1 MAAVAVACPGD
12 ERTGFPVELLWRRAA
27 AALFAVLLTLTNT
40 AIASA
45 NLPTVDVDIAEQ
57 LEDELRFRRDFGL
70 STDLGLIRTL
80 MADPTAYDGGYGVAL
95 TAIEL
100 ADLQRRLTIQEQLA
114 SLREFAQAQPTFAG
128 LWIDQQ
134 AGGVVMVAFAGDAAA
149 HRAAIG
155 ALAPSG
161 STVQVLDVQ
170 YSLAEL
176 EATLELVESERLA
189 LKGRGLWIRELG
201 IDPRP
206 NRVEVAVE
214 ELTDAVAAELRAR
227 FGDTI
232 VVEQSGH
239 PTPTGCSDRYHCIG
253 PPVRAGIA
261 APTNSSYP
269 CSLGFLVKQAYAPGT
284 GWLTAGHC
292 APNVGAVW
300 AHDGINIGTIRA
312 TCWPNCMRSD
322 SAVGGWLNRTY
333 SSYRVYR
340 TPWSNTQ
347 VGVVQVQNGDNI
359 GDQVCL
365 NARRQPND
373 HGWRCGFL
381 DEKRHVDYGGTWFV
395 DMRYATFSA
404 WSGDSGGAVHSPLTN
419 SRVNAYGI
427 QSGCENRDGS
437 ADGCQPGQNDGRGIY
452 SHIYWVTREL
462 GEIQGLPNLIVCSV
476 STPCP

>member
-45 NLPTVDVDIAEQ
+45 NPPTVDVDLAEQ

-70 STDLGLIRTL
+70 STDVGLVRSL
-80 MADPTAYDGGYGVAL
+80 MLDRAAYEGGYGVAL
-95 TAIEL
+95 TPIEL
-100 ADLQRRLTIQEQLA
+100 ADLQRRLTIQEQLTP
-114 SLREFAQAQPTFAG
+114 LRELAQAQPTFAG

-134 AGGVVMVAFAGDAAA
+134 AGGVIMVAFAGDAAT
-149 HRAAIG
+149 HRAAIE

-161 STVQVLDVQ
+161 STVHVLDVEFT
-170 YSLAEL
+170 LAEL
-176 EATLELVESERLA
+176 EATREVVDRDRLI
-189 LKGRGLWIRELG
+189 LKSQGIWIRELG
-201 IDPRP
+201 IDPRL
-206 NRVEVAVE
+206 NRVEVAVD
-214 ELTDAVAAELRAR
+214 ELTDVAVEQLHAR

-232 VVEQSGH
+232 VVEQSGN
-239 PTPTGCSDRYHCIG
+239 PTPTGCSNRYNCIG

-261 APTNSSYP
+261 APTNSAYP
-269 CSLGFLVKQAYAPGT
+269 CSLGFLVRQAYAPGT

-292 APNVGAVW
+292 ASVGAVW
-300 AHDGINIGTIRA
+300 HHAGVSIGTIRA
-312 TCWPNCMRSD
+312 SCWPSCWRSD
-322 SAVGGWLNRTY
+322 AAVGGWLNTTY
-333 SSYRVYR
+333 ASYRVYR
-340 TPWSNTQ
+340 TSISNTR
-347 VGVVQVQNGDNI
+347 VNIVQVQNGDNL

-365 NARRQPND
+365 NGRRQPHD
-373 HGWRCGFL
+373 QGFRCGML
-381 DEKRHVDYGGTWFV
+381 SEIRSVDYGGTWFV
-395 DMRYATFSA
+395 DMRYATFSS

-419 SRVNAYGI
+419 SMVNAYGI
-427 QSGCENRDGS
+427 QSGCENLDRS

-462 GEIQGLPNLIVCSV
+462 GEIQGLPYLTVCSV

>member
-1 MAAVAVACPGD
+1 MVVVAVGCPGD
-12 ERTGFPVELLWRRAA
+12 ERTGYPVEFLWRRAA

-45 NLPTVDVDIAEQ
+45 NLPTVDVGLAEK

-70 STDLGLIRTL
+70 STDLGLVRAL

-95 TAIEL
+95 MPAEL
-100 ADLQRRLTIQEQLA
+100 ADLQRRLAIEEQMNPL
-114 SLREFAQAQPTFAG
+114 EEHAQAQPSFAG
-128 LWIDQQ
+128 LWIDQR
-134 AGGVVMVAFAGDAAA
+134 AGGVITVAFAGDATTQ
-149 HRAAIG
+149 RTEIE

-161 STVQVLDVQ
+161 STVQVIDVE
-170 YSLAEL
+170 YTLAEL
-176 EATLELVESERLA
+176 EATLELVEAQRLE
-189 LKGRGLWIRELG
+189 LKDRGLWIRELG

-214 ELTDAVAAELRAR
+214 ELTDSAVAELHAR
-227 FGDTI
+227 FGDAI
-232 VVEQSGH
+232 VVEQSGN
-239 PTPTGCSDRYHCIG
+239 PTPTGCTDRYHCIG
-253 PPVRAGIA
+253 PPVRAGLA

-269 CSLGFLVKQAYAPGT
+269 CSLGFLVKQSGAPGT

-292 APNVGAVW
+292 APTLGSVW
-300 AHDGINIGTIRA
+300 HHDGVSIGAIRA

-322 SAVGGWLNRTY
+322 SAVGGWLNATY

-340 TPWSNTQ
+340 TPTSNTQ
-347 VGVVQVQNGDNI
+347 VGIVQVQNGDNI

-365 NARRQPND
+365 NARREPFD
-373 HGWRCGFL
+373 TGFRCGFL
-381 DEKRHVDYGGTWFV
+381 DEKRRVDYGNVYFV

-437 ADGCQPGQNDGRGIY
+437 SDGCQPGQNDGRGIY

-462 GEIQGLPNLIVCSV
+462 GGIQGLPPLTVCSV